1 MEVNMAENKTLDILK
16 GAILLEHRGKSLY
29 ESVAQKTDIAPVKE
43 LFELLVDEEIKHITI
58 LNEQFTLVSKGKDF
72 DVSGLNE
79 DEGTTTKAVLS
90 EKIVSEIS
98 AAGYEA
104 AAIAAAL
111 EFEKNAVKY
120 YSDKGAAAGSPG
132 EKMLFNWLVKWETGH
147 MTMLAQIDN
156 EIKEQVWYD
165 NSFWPLD

>member
-1 MEVNMAENKTLDILK
+1 MAEEKTLDILK

-29 ESVAQKTDIAPVKE
+29 ESVAQKTAVTPVKE
-43 LFELLVDEEIKHITI
+43 LFEMLVDEELKHIAI
-58 LNEQFTLVSKGKDF
+58 LNEQFSLVSKGKDF
-72 DVSGLNE
+72 DVSDLE
-79 DEGTTTKAVLS
+79 VDEGTTAKAVLS
-90 EKIVSEIS
+90 EKIAKEIS

-104 AAIAAAL
+104 AVIAAAL

-120 YSDKGAAAGSPG
+120 YSDKATSAGSPG
-132 EKMLFNWLVKWETGH
+132 EESLFKWLAKWETGH

>member
-1 MEVNMAENKTLDILK
+1 MPDEKLLDILK

-29 ESVAQKTDIAPVKE
+29 ESVAQKTEITPVKE
-43 LFELLVDEEIKHITI
+43 LFEMLVDEELKHIKI
-58 LNEQFTLVSKGKDF
+58 LNEQFTLVTKGKDL
-72 DVSGLNE
+72 DVSGLE
-79 DEGTTTKAVLS
+79 ADEGTPAKAVLS
-90 EKIVSEIS
+90 EKIVKEIS

-104 AAIAAAL
+104 AVIAAAL

-120 YSDKGAAAGSPG
+120 YGDKGAAASSPG
-132 EKMLFNWLVKWETGH
+132 EKSLFNWLVKWETGH

-165 NSFWPLD
+165 NNFWPLD